1 MTTETTQN
9 GGGAG
14 TFARIGLTP
23 RECKYARARAR
34 GWNDVRDGKGF
45 RPEYDRWDRKR
56 QYAYERGR
64 FQATIALQS
73 LISGRQRLSVWKRDE
88 TLWGPLTRSCGP
100 LRASKI
106 ELETRVAR
114 RAKGH

>member
-1 MTTETTQN
+1 MQTTLN

-14 TFARIGLTP
+14 EFARIGITP
-23 RECKYARARAR
+23 RECLFARARAR

-45 RPEYDRWDRKR
+45 RPEYDSWGRKQ

-64 FQATIALQS
+64 FQATMALQS
-73 LISGRQRLSVWKRDE
+73 LISGRRTLSVWKRDE
-88 TLWGPLTRSCGP
+88 TLWGPLIRSCGQM
-100 LRASKI
+100 RAYQI

-114 RAKGH
+114 KAKGH

>member
-1 MTTETTQN
+1 MTDVTIN
-9 GGGAG
+9 GGGTG
-14 TFARIGLTP
+14 SFARIGLTP
-23 RECKYARARAR
+23 RECKFARARAR

-45 RPEYDRWDRKR
+45 RSDYDGWDRKR

-64 FQATIALQS
+64 FQAALALQS
-73 LISGRQRLSVWKRDE
+73 LVSGRQTLSVWKRDE

-100 LRASKI
+100 VRASQI

-114 RAKGH
+114 KAKGH